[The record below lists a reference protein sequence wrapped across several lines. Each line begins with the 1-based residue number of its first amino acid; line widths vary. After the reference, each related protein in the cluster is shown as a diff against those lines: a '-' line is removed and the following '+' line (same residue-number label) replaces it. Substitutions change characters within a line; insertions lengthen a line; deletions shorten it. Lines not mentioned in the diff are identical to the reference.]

1 MYNKKENDSARLMKV
16 IHLTL
21 QIPTYSAIGWG
32 LLALFMV
39 FGIVL
44 GKELA
49 VTGCIIIAVSWSI
62 VSMIY
67 NGCIAAMV
75 FIAARMAREERQK
88 ETQKDDDSEPPSFM
102 QGKNP

>member
-1 MYNKKENDSARLMKV
+1 MDNKKENNSATFMKV
-16 IHLTL
+16 LHLTL
-21 QIPTYSAIGWG
+21 QVPTYTSIGWG

-62 VSMIY
+62 ISMIY

-75 FIAARMAREERQK
+75 LIVARLSREERQK
-88 ETQKDDDSEPPSFM
+88 EKPKDDDNEPPSFM
-102 QGKNP
+102 QGNHP

>member
-1 MYNKKENDSARLMKV
+1 MDNKKENDSAKLMKV
-16 IHLTL
+16 IHMTL
-21 QIPTYSAIGWG
+21 LLPTYTSIGWG

-39 FGIVL
+39 FGVVL

-62 VSMIY
+62 ISMIY

-75 FIAARMAREERQK
+75 LIATRLAREERQK
-88 ETQKDDDSEPPSFM
+88 ETQKNDDDEPPPFS
-102 QGKNP
+102 QGKHP